1 MDILSLSCLTLLW
14 GPLTPIHLAGPWHCP
29 HHTDSASSGTAFD
42 WEHPGQ
48 GLAQSPDGHT
58 FPHLLLTAAPQDWI
72 RIPWLRDGPS
82 DSTRGQTVGG
92 AQSSRG
98 TCAEALYLLPLQ
110 PAKPWGALRREG
122 GNQGVGRVSLGGQWE
137 PRVELKGRP
146 PPGRDP
152 GICLRWDGQP
162 ANTGVGLR
170 AYRPGLGE
178 RETPGSLVPPSPS
191 PSPSPSL
198 SPPQELAAY
207 RDKGPLR
214 PQTQMG
220 EGNSGNQSY
229 FGIFRLNHS
238 ALTSPGG
245 LMPQEGTEDSLSQEL
260 APWTL
265 GSHTATCNYTHMY
278 THPVFQMSHRHT
290 LKFAQALVSPVCM
303 HTGCHLHS
311 PEYIHTGHLTHT
323 THVHMCAHTQALAGH
338 LQVLLWP

>member
-1 MDILSLSCLTLLW
+1 M
-14 GPLTPIHLAGPWHCP
+14 
-29 HHTDSASSGTAFD
+29 
-42 WEHPGQ
+42 
-48 GLAQSPDGHT
+48 AQSPDGHT

-146 PPGRDP
+146 PPGKDP

-178 RETPGSLVPPSPS
+178 RETPGSLVPPS

-278 THPVFQMSHRHT
+278 THPSVPDVTQ
-290 LKFAQALVSPVCM
+290 
-303 HTGCHLHS
+303 
-311 PEYIHTGHLTHT
+311 
-323 THVHMCAHTQALAGH
+323 AHTQVCTGTGVTCVHAHRMSLTLTCVHTHWAPHTHDTRTHVCTHAGSGWAPPGTSLALRRWGMGSGEDRVQPTGNPQA
-338 LQVLLWP
+338 PFSCR